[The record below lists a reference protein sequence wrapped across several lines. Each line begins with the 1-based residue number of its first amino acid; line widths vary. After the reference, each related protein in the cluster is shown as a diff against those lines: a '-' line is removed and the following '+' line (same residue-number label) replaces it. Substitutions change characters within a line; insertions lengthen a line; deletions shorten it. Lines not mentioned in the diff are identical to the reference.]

1 MGIVLLSGGLLCAA
15 LGVLVFKYLQS
26 LVYVEFLIR
35 LFHVVF
41 LGVIGG
47 MMFIESLRAMQQGDN
62 PAPVKIF

>member
-26 LVYVEFLIR
+26 LGYVEFLIR

>member
-1 MGIVLLSGGLLCAA
+1 MGIVLLSGGFLCGA

-35 LFHVVF
+35 FFHVVF